1 MSHLLFGLVWVG
13 MLGANEA
20 QAASATARFCV
31 NYSLSFSD
39 SWALS
44 GPPADDRW
52 NDAGTFTEPALG
64 MRYAVLGR
72 TPSGGSFPAGSGWLF
87 SSGATEGCTP
97 LLFLDSTNTY
107 DVYLTSRARVGA
119 HTVEV
124 RASPASPI
132 LYGVMLWNHW
142 APVAG
147 TTLTE
152 EASLPVSDW
161 SVLLATARETIRS
174 FDPAGVETFLLY
186 PFGENPMMTD
196 RADVDGDGD
205 EEEVCTAVTVTTP
218 PLPSNNRNCG
228 GAVFLRPEYTR
239 RRYAIAHELGHTIW
253 NRMIPSTSTSG
264 DFVEPDPGFTPC
276 ETNAGTH
283 GMAEVE
289 STGLAITEGW
299 AHYVAA
305 RTWNDPASTECW
317 FHYWNSVD
325 WYPGLLGDESH
336 FLGNTSYY
344 SGNYAYEWSN
354 WVDCEGS
361 STWIPI
367 ETVVFGLEESVEL
380 HTGFPSGNYGGEICR
395 VEPESGV
402 TTEFD
407 WLRHFW
413 DLSTDGGR
421 THHQLLSLMADSDPS
436 TWTTAIDGPLARQ
449 PAARLAA
456 AADSAGVGMVWTNW
470 GDYNGISY

>member
-20 QAASATARFCV
+20 QAAPATARFCV

-39 SWALS
+39 SWDLG

-52 NDAGTFTEPALG
+52 NSPGTFTEPAMG
-64 MRYAVLGR
+64 MRYSVLGR
-72 TPSGGSFPAGSGWLF
+72 TPSGGVFPAGSGWL
-87 SSGATEGCTP
+87 SSTGSTEGCTP
-97 LLFLDSTNTY
+97 LLFMDSANTY

-142 APVAG
+142 SPVSG

-174 FDPAGVETFLLY
+174 FDPPGVETFLLY
-186 PFGENPMMTD
+186 PHGENPTTAW
-196 RADVDGDGD
+196 ADLDGDGD
-205 EEEVCTAVTVTTP
+205 EEEVCVAVTSTEPAP
-218 PLPSNNRNCG
+218 PSRNRNCG
-228 GAVFLRPEYTR
+228 GAVFLQPEFTR
-239 RRYAIAHELGHTIW
+239 KRYAIAHELGHTIW
-253 NRMIPSTSTSG
+253 NRSIATSSTSD
-264 DFVEPDPGFTPC
+264 DFVEPDPEFTPC

-283 GMAEVE
+283 SMAEVE
-289 STGLAITEGW
+289 STGLAISEGW

-305 RTWNDPASTECW
+305 RTWNDTASSECW
-317 FHYWNSVD
+317 FHYWHSVD
-325 WYPGLLGDESH
+325 WYPGLSGDEAH
-336 FLGNTSYY
+336 FLGITSYY
-344 SGNYAYEWSN
+344 SNYSSAIWRK
-354 WVDCEGS
+354 WVNCEGGTEWVS
-361 STWIPI
+361 VDS
-367 ETVVFGLEESVEL
+367 VVPLSPVVV
-380 HTGFPSGNYGGEICR
+380 HVGFPTGNYGGDLCEI
-395 VEPESGV
+395 EPESGV
-402 TTEFD
+402 TTEYD

-421 THHQLLSLMADSDPS
+421 TQHQLLSLMVDSDPS
-436 TWTTAIDGPLARQ
+436 TWTTSIGGPIARQ
-449 PAARLAA
+449 PAARLTTAA
-456 AADSAGVGMVWTNW
+456 EGAGVGVLWTTW
-470 GDYNGISY
+470 GDYNGITY